1 MIADSLMTMLRAG
14 PLVSFIGSPTVSPV
28 TAFLCACD
36 FFPFPSPK
44 PPASMYF
51 FALSQAPPV
60 FDIDT
65 AIMTPAT
72 RAPLR
77 RPAQAFFPRRQPKMI
92 GLKITS
98 APGPIISR
106 SDACVEMET
115 HVL

>member
-1 MIADSLMTMLRAG
+1 MIAESLMTMLSAG

-36 FFPFPSPK
+36 FFPLPSPR

-77 RPAQAFFPRRQPKMI
+77 RPAQAFFPSRQPNMI
-92 GLKITS
+92 GLRITS
-98 APGPIISR
+98 APGHDGCI
-106 SDACVEMET
+106 DV
-115 HVL
+115 